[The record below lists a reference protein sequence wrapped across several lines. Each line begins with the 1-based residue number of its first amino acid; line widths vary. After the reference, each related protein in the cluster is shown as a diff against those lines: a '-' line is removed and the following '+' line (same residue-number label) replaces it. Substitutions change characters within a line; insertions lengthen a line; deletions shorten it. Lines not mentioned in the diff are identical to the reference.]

1 MKRSGL
7 PEYMTWMFV
16 NGKRYARGRKDGRG
30 HYFKHAPGTEV
41 IYKKREIFEQFSS
54 CWATLE
60 SRVQSTISE
69 LRSMMRLL
77 YPSKSTSEN

>member
-7 PEYMTWMFV
+7 PEYVTWVFV

-41 IYKKREIFEQFSS
+41 IYKKTGNLRTVQLLLGH
-54 CWATLE
+54 TRVE
-60 SRVQSTISE
+60 STVTISE
-69 LRSMMRLL
+69 LRSTMRL
-77 YPSKSTSEN
+77 P